1 MNNALS
7 LNESFLEGVTLILN
21 ESSNGTLGLGGI
33 TMVILRKESAQKGK
47 IIYQNQY
54 LAVWVGCICCEG
66 KAVLDNN

>member
-47 IIYQNQY
+47 IIYQN
-54 LAVWVGCICCEG
+54 
-66 KAVLDNN
+66 